1 VRAWLLH
8 PGKVFTQPFLWLLVI
23 ALGCLL
29 AARRGSRRAVRL
41 ALAALIVLWILS
53 MQVTGDL
60 LLGSLTIPAES
71 GDPEVIAILSGG
83 SDREL
88 GLLSSQSSA
97 RVAAGVEWWRE
108 HPRARLVMS
117 GADVTTAG
125 TSTRT
130 LELMRDLAVDR
141 GVPPQ
146 RIELETWSTRTLE
159 HPRGLLRLP
168 GITRATRV
176 GVVTS
181 DWHMRRARSVF
192 RRWFADVT
200 VHPIAASTPP
210 RLLNDFLPCAGG
222 LSDTTYALQE
232 WIGIAWYALVR

>member
-23 ALGCLL
+23 VLGCLL
-29 AARRGSRRAVRL
+29 AARRGSQRAVRL
-41 ALAALIVLWILS
+41 ALAALSVLWILS

-60 LLGSLTIPAES
+60 LLRSLAIPAES

-83 SDREL
+83 SNREL
-88 GLLSSQSSA
+88 DVLNAMTTS
-97 RVAAGVEWWRE
+97 RVVTGVAWWRE

-117 GADVTTAG
+117 GADVTTTG

-130 LELMRDLAVDR
+130 LELMRDLAVYR
-141 GVPPQ
+141 GVPPH

-181 DWHMRRARSVF
+181 DWHVRRARYVF

-200 VHPIAASTPP
+200 VHPIGASTTP
-210 RLLNDFLPCAGG
+210 LLLSDFLPSAGG

-232 WIGIAWYALVR
+232 WIGIAWYALLR